1 MKQSKSLIKT
11 RRLLYWAY
19 QVSFIIK
26 YCVNVSS
33 NNGVHNSFHGINLQV
48 SRGLRHLAEQGILHR
63 DIALRNILLT
73 NNDVVKVRHDDGDD
87 HDDDD
92 HHPLQQ

>member
-1 MKQSKSLIKT
+1 M
-11 RRLLYWAY
+11 
-19 QVSFIIK
+19 QVSRCK
-26 YCVNVSS
+26 CKWNVNV
-33 NNGVHNSFHGINLQV
+33 NGVHISFDGINLQV

-87 HDDDD
+87 HDDHGGDD
-92 HHPLQQ
+92 HDHHLLQHQHLIS

>member
-1 MKQSKSLIKT
+1 MKC
-11 RRLLYWAY
+11 
-19 QVSFIIK
+19 K
-26 YCVNVSS
+26 YKWNVNV
-33 NNGVHNSFHGINLQV
+33 NGVHNSTHGINLQV

-87 HDDDD
+87 HDDHD
-92 HHPLQQ
+92 HHLLQHQHLISYPFSPDPRRENQH

>member
-1 MKQSKSLIKT
+1 MES
-11 RRLLYWAY
+11 
-19 QVSFIIK
+19 IIP
-26 YCVNVSS
+26 
-33 NNGVHNSFHGINLQV
+33 FMEFQV

-87 HDDDD
+87 HDD
-92 HHPLQQ
+92 HLP